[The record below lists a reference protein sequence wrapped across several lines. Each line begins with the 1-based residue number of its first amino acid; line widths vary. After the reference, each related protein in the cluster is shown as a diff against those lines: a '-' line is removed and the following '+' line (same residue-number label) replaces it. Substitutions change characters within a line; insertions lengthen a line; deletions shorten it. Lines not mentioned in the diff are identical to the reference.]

1 MKRGFLIGLT
11 LVTLGLT
18 LYSYKLDKA
27 VEQSKQKVKQE
38 PYTTVIVGTDTVKI
52 DTNFNIIK

>member
-27 VEQSKQKVKQE
+27 AQKVQQKV
-38 PYTTVIVGTDTVKI
+38 PYKTVIVGADTVKI
-52 DTNFNIIK
+52 DTNFEVVK